1 MKLTLKKLL
10 DQYRH
15 LEKRERFALDG
26 LAVFFGILVLYFA
39 IWSPTNEYYEESKA
53 ARDRELSLIQYMRS
67 SEKQARA
74 AKKGSGVNASGK
86 SLLTLISRA
95 AQKEGI
101 KPDRLQP
108 EGSDAVSIWFNG
120 VAFDDLINLLKHIES
135 KEGIYVQQISIDRED
150 QPGTVKTRIV
160 LRS

>member
-1 MKLTLKKLL
+1 MKQTLKKLL
-10 DQYRH
+10 ERYHH
-15 LEKRERFALDG
+15 LEKRERLALEG
-26 LAVFFGILVLYFA
+26 LGVFFGLLILYFV
-39 IWSPTNEYYEESKA
+39 IWSPTNQYYEESKA
-53 ARDRELSLIQYMRS
+53 ARDRELSLIQYMRG

-74 AKKGSGVNASGK
+74 AKKGAGASASGK
-86 SLLTLISRA
+86 SLLTLVSRA
-95 AQKEGI
+95 AQKKGI

-120 VAFDDLINLLKHIES
+120 VAFDDLISLLKQIET
-135 KEGIYVQQISIDRED
+135 KEGVHVQQISIDREE